1 MDHCKREDGKK
12 VIQRNVFA
20 FQKVPHNDDKLSL
33 GVNHKVDLY
42 TVMMMMMA
50 RNLHTHSHWPEFK
63 IKTRH
68 SFLRKLK

>member
-42 TVMMMMMA
+42 TAVMMMMVG
-50 RNLHTHSHWPEFK
+50 
-63 IKTRH
+63 
-68 SFLRKLK
+68 